1 MKACSISNFPFPL
14 YACPSCDIPSFP
26 LHYQDTW
33 QALPWYTITER
44 HHSLQTSLHVFSA
57 VSVAHKST
65 QWILAQAQG
74 CLWVTGAGEGRKDRG
89 GNALPFLKLM
99 KHKIHKL
106 IQFHSV
112 PRHKALYA
120 IHAAAP
126 ADGPTSMEK
135 ETPARPTTSLLL
147 WESKDNCLKHCWPH
161 MLKQNITVN
170 P

>member
-1 MKACSISNFPFPL
+1 MNSGTSTRLPVSNQEL
-14 YACPSCDIPSFP
+14 EKDVR
-26 LHYQDTW
+26 
-33 QALPWYTITER
+33 TE
-44 HHSLQTSLHVFSA
+44 
-57 VSVAHKST
+57 
-65 QWILAQAQG
+65 
-74 CLWVTGAGEGRKDRG
+74 

-106 IQFHSV
+106 IQFHPV
-112 PRHKALYA
+112 PRHKALYD

-126 ADGPTSMEK
+126 ADGPTSMEE

-147 WESKDNCLKHCWPH
+147 LESKDNCLKHCWPH